1 MNKKIISKINLVLIT
16 NKDKSEIKYIIDDIK
31 KAKIYKIIELTDK
44 KSPIIPFYK
53 GDENILFEKIK
64 YLIKNKKV
72 DEIIYIDS
80 NFNEEEKF
88 ELWELTR
95 IF

>member
-1 MNKKIISKINLVLIT
+1 MNKKIFSKSNIVLIT
-16 NKDKSEIKYIIDDIK
+16 NKDKSEIKYILDDVK
-31 KAKIYKIIELTDK
+31 KAKIYKIIELTNK
-44 KSPIIPFYK
+44 NSPIIPFLK
-53 GDENILFEKIK
+53 GDENTFFEKIK
-64 YLIKNKKV
+64 YLIENRKI

-80 NFNEEEKF
+80 KFSEEEKF